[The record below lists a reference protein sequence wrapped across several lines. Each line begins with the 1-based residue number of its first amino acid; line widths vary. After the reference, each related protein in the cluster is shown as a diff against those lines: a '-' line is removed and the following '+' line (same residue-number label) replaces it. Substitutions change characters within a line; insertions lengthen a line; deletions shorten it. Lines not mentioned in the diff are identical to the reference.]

1 MANLMKNNKALNLLY
16 LKKKKFHIP
25 TLEIFKCS
33 DFLKNEKKT
42 IDIIQKK
49 FRNLVA
55 IRSSAN
61 DEDGSKVSNAGK
73 YTSIINSEVKD
84 ANSLKKHIS
93 KVINSYGKN
102 KRKNIFFVQSM
113 VKNIKL
119 SGVVLTTDLNTYSPY
134 IVINYHQGPNPT
146 VVTSG
151 GKKTHTLKYFPNKK
165 YKINSQFQK
174 LVHEILKLK
183 RIYNCELDVE
193 FCIDK
198 NNKVFILQARKLN
211 LPIKRKDYKSTL
223 THANFERYLSNLE
236 KKILKLKKKQNTEFG
251 QTTYFGVMPDWNPA
265 EIIGK
270 KPKPLSL
277 SLYRELI
284 TDHVWSENRYNY
296 GFQDISQFHLMTT
309 FYNTPFIDV
318 KVDFNSWIPRD
329 LTKQTK
335 VKLINFYLNKFG
347 KNKFLHDKI
356 EKEIIYSCYSVNL
369 EKKIKFDL
377 KKKFSQKE
385 ILKII
390 FCLKKINNLS
400 IEEKNKDL
408 NKIKN
413 LIDKQKKIEGSNMY
427 FFDKIYWHIE
437 NCKKFGTLPFA
448 GLARCGFIAIE
459 IIDSFV
465 KNKIFTNDDKNKFLQ
480 SVKTI
485 SSELSE
491 DFNTLNKSKFLSKYG
506 HLRPNSYEISSPNY
520 NSAYNKLFK
529 KRKVTSPK
537 KNKFYFSEIQKKQI
551 IRFIRKFNK
560 KITFTKF
567 IDFLKESIRDRE
579 YSKFIFMKSIDLVF
593 NNLKSFAKK
602 HKIETNSL
610 SYLKINDIT
619 DFYYNLNSSTA
630 ASQIKEMIKKNKIE
644 YLNNYYIDL
653 PDVILSPKDLYIV
666 KIPED
671 HPNYITDKTCEGDL
685 LKLNLGRNIDLSNK
699 VICIENADPGYDFIF
714 SHKIKGL
721 ITKYGG
727 FNSHMSI
734 RCSELSI
741 PAIIGIGENNFK
753 KVSNSKKIFFDCKNK
768 NFKIL

>member
-16 LKKKKFHIP
+16 LKRKNFCVPDLK
-25 TLEIFKCS
+25 IFKCS
-33 DFLKNEKKT
+33 DYLKNKQ
-42 IDIIQKK
+42 IIINRIQKK
-49 FRNLVA
+49 FKYLVA
-55 IRSSAN
+55 VRSSAY
-61 DEDGSKVSNAGK
+61 DEDGSRISNAGK
-73 YTSIINSEVKD
+73 YSSIVNCKVKD
-84 ANSLKKHIS
+84 TNSLSKNIS
-93 KVINSYGKN
+93 KVIDSYGEK
-102 KRKNIFFVQSM
+102 KRNNVFFVQSM

-119 SGVVLTTDLNTYSPY
+119 SGVVLTKDLNTYSPY
-134 IVINYHQGPNPT
+134 IVINYHKGPDPT
-146 VVTSG
+146 IVTSG
-151 GKKTHTLKYFPNKK
+151 RKKTHSLKYFPNKK
-165 YKINSQFQK
+165 YKINSQFRK
-174 LVHEILKLK
+174 LVNEVLKLK
-183 RIYNCELDVE
+183 KIYRYELDVE

-198 NNKVFILQARKLN
+198 KNKVYILQVRKLN
-211 LPIKRKDYKSTL
+211 LPIIKKGYNFNL
-223 THANFERYLSNLE
+223 THKNFEKYLSNLE

-296 GFQDISQFHLMTT
+296 GFQDVSQFHLMTT
-309 FYNTPFIDV
+309 FYNTPYIDV
-318 KVDFNSWIPRD
+318 KIDFNSWIPRD

-369 EKKIKFDL
+369 EKRIKSDL
-377 KKKFSQKE
+377 DKKFSKKE
-385 ILKII
+385 IFKII
-390 FCLKKINNLS
+390 SCLKKINNLS
-400 IEEKNKDL
+400 IKEKNKDL
-408 NKIKN
+408 NKIKS

-459 IIDSFV
+459 IIESFV
-465 KNKIFTNDDKNKFLQ
+465 KNKIFTNDNKNEFLQ

-491 DFNTLNKSKFLSKYG
+491 DSNTFNKSKFLLKYG

-529 KRKVTSPK
+529 KRKATTSK
-537 KNKFYFSEIQKKQI
+537 KNNFYFSKIQKKQI
-551 IRFIRKFNK
+551 IKFIRKFDR
-560 KITFTKF
+560 KISFNKF
-567 IDFLKESIRDRE
+567 IDFLKGSIRDRE

-593 NNLKSFAKK
+593 KNLKLFAKK
-602 HKIETNSL
+602 QKIKPSSL

-619 DFYYNLNSSTA
+619 DFYHNLNSSSA
-630 ASQIKEMIKKNKIE
+630 ASEIKEMIKKNKIE
-644 YLNNYYIDL
+644 YLNNYCIDL
-653 PDVILSPKDLYIV
+653 PDVILSPKDIYVV

-685 LKLNLGRNIDLSNK
+685 LKLNLDQKINLSNK
-699 VICIENADPGYDFIF
+699 IVCIENADPGYDFIF

-741 PAIIGIGENNFK
+741 PAIIGIGEKNFK
-753 KVSNSKKIFFDCKNK
+753 IVSNSKKMFFDCKNK
-768 NFKIL
+768 NFEIL